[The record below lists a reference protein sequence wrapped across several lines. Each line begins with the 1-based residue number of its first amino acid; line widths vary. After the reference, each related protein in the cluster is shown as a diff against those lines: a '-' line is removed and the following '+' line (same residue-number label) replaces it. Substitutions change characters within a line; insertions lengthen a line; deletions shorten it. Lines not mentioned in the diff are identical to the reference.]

1 MSVFDS
7 EAAVYDSWYGSP
19 LGRHVDRVET
29 ECALELLNPAAGM
42 RVLDVGCGTG
52 NLSLRLAR
60 MGCAVTGVDVS
71 EKMLAV
77 ARGKA
82 DREGLE
88 AKFLNMDA
96 LALEFA
102 DRAFDAAVSMAAFEF
117 IARPE
122 EALSEMFRVVRE
134 GGVVLVGTINRE
146 SPWGQMYAEA
156 AKSGGSVFSHAR
168 LMMTEELAGLGPRKP
183 AEVRECLF
191 VPPGAGEDELG
202 EEAERKH
209 YREGSGGFIWVLW
222 KKR

>member
-7 EAAVYDSWYGSP
+7 EAAVYDSWYGSS

-29 ECALELLNPAAGM
+29 ECALKLLNPAAGM

-52 NLSLRLAR
+52 NFSLRLAR
-60 MGCAVTGVDVS
+60 MGCAVTGVDIS
-71 EKMLAV
+71 EKMLAA
-77 ARGKA
+77 AREKA
-82 DREGLE
+82 GREGLE

-102 DRAFDAAVSMAAFEF
+102 DGAFDAAVSMAAFEF
-117 IARPE
+117 IGRPE
-122 EALSEMFRVVRE
+122 EALSEMFRAVRE

-146 SPWGQMYAEA
+146 SPWGEMYAEA
-156 AKSGGSVFSHAR
+156 AKSGESVFSHAR
-168 LMMTEELAGLGPRKP
+168 LMTAEELAGLGPREP

-202 EEAERKH
+202 EEGERKH
-209 YREGSGGFIWVLW
+209 YREGGGGFIWVLW
-222 KKR
+222 KKQ